1 MPWLLLLNQIFLHH
15 PIQENLRLPLIT
27 YPHRVI
33 LYTVV
38 AGPSFLI
45 LLRRVNGGQEN
56 QTVFGLFLFVQ
67 LFPQAVL
74 LSLSLGVEGYYGLAE
89 GVFQVDVFGH
99 FLYLRDLLLSR
110 LLSHKVNLENYVV
123 SVLGFDH

>member
-1 MPWLLLLNQIFLHH
+1 LLLFNQILLYH
-15 PIQENLRLPLIT
+15 PIQENLCLPFIT

-45 LLRRVNGGQEN
+45 LLRRVNGGQEY
-56 QTVFGLFLFVQ
+56 QTVFYLFLFVQ
-67 LFPQAVL
+67 LLPQAVL
-74 LSLSLGVEGYYGLAE
+74 LSLYLGVKGYYSLAE

-99 FLYLRDLLLSR
+99 FLDLRDLLLSR
-110 LLSHKVNLENYVV
+110 LLRHEVDLENYVV
-123 SVLGFDH
+123 SVLGFYH